1 MKGIAILALAIL
13 LEAGFL
19 LTAALPAPVLQRAE
33 TNVRVKAV
41 MLARLLRSNAPVS
54 PRS

>member
-1 MKGIAILALAIL
+1 MKGIAILALAAV

-19 LTAALPAPVLQRAE
+19 LTAALPAPVLERAE
-33 TNVRVKAV
+33 ASVKGKAV
-41 MLARLLRSNAPVS
+41 MLARLLRSGAPVS